1 MDDSKKKILVVE
13 DEKSISDIIT
23 NSSSEVFCTITGKDL
38 EAIAELLK
46 PLFSEHDS
54 DLYPCM
60 DFYDED
66 EWDEGYPGLIQISLP
81 YGYDGITEFYRA
93 GLKAILDQ
101 TIGENNYDIDYEF

>member
-1 MDDSKKKILVVE
+1 MPQTVVI
-13 DEKSISDIIT
+13 KVQSISDIIT

-46 PLFSEHDS
+46 PLFLEHDP
-54 DLYPCM
+54 DLYPCI

-66 EWDEGYPGLIQISLP
+66 EWDEGHPGLIQISLP

-101 TIGENNYDIDYEF
+101 TIGENNYDIDYGF